1 VTVWPDIKA
10 STLLIGVAWATVG
23 LWLVGAY
30 LTWRGIT
37 RQKRLTPAAA
47 HGVEG
52 EPPLVSIL
60 VPARNEEH
68 RVLDASVRSMLA
80 QIYRRLEVVAVND
93 RSTDATG
100 PILRSIANTNPKLRV
115 IDGIDP
121 PPQWLGKP
129 HALRQALDASRV
141 EWILATDADM
151 IFDPR
156 AVTTAMKLALA
167 KRLDAVTLI
176 PHVHCLSFWER
187 VFMPAFGWF
196 MLMALPVERVNDP
209 RRAEAVGVGGFFLM
223 RRRALERI
231 GGYEAVRGE
240 VAEDLRVAEELKRT
254 GARLRI
260 EYAPELVSTRMQTNF
275 REIWEGFTKNLFA
288 GAKFSFWRAVGA
300 ALVVLVFSVA
310 PPVIAAVC
318 GVSVLSGG
326 SGIWVQLF
334 IPTLLVWAIQVATFV
349 LVNRT
354 WNVQIAYALTMPLG
368 HALFV
373 AILLNSAVL
382 VAIGRG
388 VMWKGRRLYEREGV
402 RPPRGKVA
410 VSDSTLR
417 DD

>member
-1 VTVWPDIKA
+1 MVWPDIKA
-10 STLLIGVAWATVG
+10 STILIGVAWATVG
-23 LWLVGAY
+23 LWLVGAF

-37 RQKRLTPAAA
+37 RQKRLAPAAA
-47 HGVEG
+47 SGADG
-52 EPPLVSIL
+52 DLPLVSIL

-68 RVLDASVRSMLA
+68 RVLGASVRSMLA
-80 QIYRRLEVVAVND
+80 QDYQRLEVVAVND

-100 PILRSIANTNPKLRV
+100 SILRSIANTNPRLRV
-115 IDGIDP
+115 IDGVDP
-121 PPQWLGKP
+121 LPQWLGKP
-129 HALRQALDASRV
+129 HALRQALDASRG

-151 IFDPR
+151 IFDLR
-156 AVTTAMKLALA
+156 AVTTAMTLALA
-167 KRLDAVTLI
+167 ERLDAVTLI
-176 PHVHCLSFWER
+176 PHIHCLSFWER

-196 MLMALPVERVNDP
+196 MLMALPIERVNDP

-300 ALVVLVFSVA
+300 ALIVLVFSVA

-318 GVSVLSGG
+318 GVSILSGSG
-326 SGIWVQLF
+326 GIWVQLF
-334 IPTLLVWAIQVATFV
+334 IPTLLVWAIQAATFA

-354 WNVQIAYALTMPLG
+354 WDVPIAYAFTMPLG

-373 AILLNSAVL
+373 AILLNSAVR
-382 VAIGRG
+382 VATGRG

-402 RPPRGKVA
+402 RPPRGKV
-410 VSDSTLR
+410 VMSDSTLR

>member
-1 VTVWPDIKA
+1 MVWPDIKA

-23 LWLVGAY
+23 LWLVGAF

-37 RQKRLTPAAA
+37 RQKRLTPVAYDADD
-47 HGVEG
+47 GD
-52 EPPLVSIL
+52 PPLVSIL

-68 RVLDASVRSMLA
+68 RVLGASVRSMLA
-80 QIYRRLEVVAVND
+80 QDYQRLEVVAVND

-100 PILRSIANTNPKLRV
+100 SILRSIANTNPRLRV
-115 IDGIDP
+115 IDGVDP
-121 PPQWLGKP
+121 LPQWLGKP
-129 HALRQALDASRV
+129 HALRQALDASRG

-151 IFDPR
+151 IFDLR
-156 AVTTAMKLALA
+156 AVTTAMTLALA
-167 KRLDAVTLI
+167 ERLDAVTLI
-176 PHVHCLSFWER
+176 PHIHCLSFWER

-196 MLMALPVERVNDP
+196 MLMALPIERVNDP

-310 PPVIAAVC
+310 PPVIAIVC
-318 GVSVLSGG
+318 AIFVLSGG
-326 SGIWVQLF
+326 GGIWVQLF
-334 IPTLLVWAIQVATFV
+334 IPTLLVWAIQAATFA

-354 WNVQIAYALTMPLG
+354 WDVPIAYAFTMPLG

-373 AILLNSAVL
+373 AILLNSAVR
-382 VAIGRG
+382 VATGRG

-402 RPPRGKVA
+402 RPPRGKV
-410 VSDSTLR
+410 VMSDSTLR

>member
-1 VTVWPDIKA
+1 MVWPDIKA

-23 LWLVGAY
+23 LWLVGAF

-37 RQKRLTPAAA
+37 RQKRLTPVAYDADDDD
-47 HGVEG
+47 
-52 EPPLVSIL
+52 PPLVSIL

-68 RVLDASVRSMLA
+68 RVLGASVRSMLA
-80 QIYRRLEVVAVND
+80 QDYQRLEVVAVND

-100 PILRSIANTNPKLRV
+100 SILRSIANTNPRLRV
-115 IDGIDP
+115 IDGVDP
-121 PPQWLGKP
+121 LPQWLGKP
-129 HALRQALDASRV
+129 HALRQALDASRG

-151 IFDPR
+151 IFDLR
-156 AVTTAMKLALA
+156 AVTTAMTLALA
-167 KRLDAVTLI
+167 ERLDAVTLI
-176 PHVHCLSFWER
+176 PHIHCLSFWER

-196 MLMALPVERVNDP
+196 MLMALPIERVNDP

-310 PPVIAAVC
+310 PPVIAIVC
-318 GVSVLSGG
+318 AIFVLSGG
-326 SGIWVQLF
+326 GGIWVQLF
-334 IPTLLVWAIQVATFV
+334 IPTLLVWAIQAATFA

-354 WNVQIAYALTMPLG
+354 WDVPIAYAFTMPLG

-373 AILLNSAVL
+373 AILLNSAVR
-382 VAIGRG
+382 VATGRG

-402 RPPRGKVA
+402 RPPRGKV
-410 VSDSTLR
+410 VMSDSTLR

>member
-1 VTVWPDIKA
+1 MVWPDIKA

-37 RQKRLTPAAA
+37 RQKRLTPVAA

-68 RVLDASVRSMLA
+68 RVLDASIRSMLA
-80 QIYRRLEVVAVND
+80 QIYQRLEVIAVND

-100 PILRSIANTNPKLRV
+100 QILRSVANTNPKLRV
-115 IDGIDP
+115 IDGVDP

-129 HALRQALDASRV
+129 HALRQALDASRG

-156 AVTTAMKLALA
+156 AVTTAMTLALA

-176 PHVHCLSFWER
+176 PHIHCLSFWER

-260 EYAPELVSTRMQTNF
+260 EYAPELVSTRMQTNL

-300 ALVVLVFSVA
+300 ALIVLVFSVA

-318 GVSVLSGG
+318 GVFVLSGG
-326 SGIWVQLF
+326 GGIWVQLF
-334 IPTLLVWAIQVATFV
+334 IPSLLVWAIQVATFA

-354 WNVQIAYALTMPLG
+354 WGVSIAYAFTMPLG

-373 AILLNSAVL
+373 AILLNSAVR
-382 VAIGRG
+382 VATGRG

-402 RPPRGKVA
+402 RPPRGKV
-410 VSDSTLR
+410 VTSDSNSQR
-417 DD
+417 